1 MIIKNKMVKRLIS
14 TFLMSLLL
22 ASMMLVIGAGK
33 VYAQGSVSST
43 SLQVSADGSDY
54 YIIGSDFYNH
64 FVRPT
69 TVDLAK
75 NKVVY
80 NKQILT
86 VYNGR
91 IDKWKMSF
99 LNQDSSGKS
108 WFKFLSYPE
117 ATKGDIKITYTTD
130 GINYSDSKPSLEQ
143 LKGYMVEL
151 LKPIVYPD
159 DANNQENDIEV
170 SFQLSPDTDY
180 ILSNSNLNKQFIPFS
195 GEYWLQ
201 NYSPYPFFT
210 DRNQLQFVYPDYS
223 KGVMV
228 KYVD

>member
-108 WFKFLSYPE
+108 WFKFLSYP
-117 ATKGDIKITYTTD
+117 
-130 GINYSDSKPSLEQ
+130 
-143 LKGYMVEL
+143 
-151 LKPIVYPD
+151 
-159 DANNQENDIEV
+159 
-170 SFQLSPDTDY
+170 
-180 ILSNSNLNKQFIPFS
+180 
-195 GEYWLQ
+195 
-201 NYSPYPFFT
+201 
-210 DRNQLQFVYPDYS
+210 
-223 KGVMV
+223 
-228 KYVD
+228 

>member
-22 ASMMLVIGAGK
+22 TSMMLVIGAGK

-43 SLQVSADGSDY
+43 SLQVSADCSDY

-69 TVDLAK
+69 TIDLAK

-117 ATKGDIKITYTTD
+117 ATKGALQTVTYV
-130 GINYSDSKPSLEQ
+130 YSKNPVVAADVTVR
-143 LKGYMVEL
+143 YV
-151 LKPIVYPD
+151 
-159 DANNQENDIEV
+159 DIENNPI
-170 SFQLSPDTDY
+170 SEDIILQGNIGENYYTDKK
-180 ILSNSNLNKQFIPFS
+180 ILKIIL
-195 GEYWLQ
+195 
-201 NYSPYPFFT
+201 
-210 DRNQLQFVYPDYS
+210 
-223 KGVMV
+223 
-228 KYVD
+228 